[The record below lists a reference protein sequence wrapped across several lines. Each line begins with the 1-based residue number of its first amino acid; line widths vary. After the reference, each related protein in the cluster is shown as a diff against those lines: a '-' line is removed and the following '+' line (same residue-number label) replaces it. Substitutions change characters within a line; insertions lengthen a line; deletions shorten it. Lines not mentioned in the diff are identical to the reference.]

1 MVEKKEFPIGTFKKK
16 KNFYK
21 CNGLLLVNNF
31 KSKNFFIDFWRI
43 GKKIIPPLNI
53 LFLIDWKI

>member
-31 KSKNFFIDFWRI
+31 KSKNFFIDFW
-43 GKKIIPPLNI
+43 KKKNWNKKNI
-53 LFLIDWKI
+53 AYN

>member
-16 KNFYK
+16 KNF
-21 CNGLLLVNNF
+21 LLLVNNF

-53 LFLIDWKI
+53 LFLID

>member
-31 KSKNFFIDFWRI
+31 KSKNFFIDYWRI
-43 GKKIIPPLNI
+43 GKKIIPPLNV
-53 LFLIDWKI
+53 LFLID

>member
-1 MVEKKEFPIGTFKKK
+1 MVKKKEFPIGTFKKK

-43 GKKIIPPLNI
+43 GKKNNSSIKYSIFN
-53 LFLIDWKI
+53 